1 MPEERTG
8 AVLLA
13 VAGALVAVLGAMKG
27 VDERLVPAAAEASLT
42 PSPSAVPSGLSSFLL
57 FACLA
62 VGSVLLLR
70 AVLRP

>member
-13 VAGALVAVLGAMKG
+13 VADALVAVLGAMKG
-27 VDERLVPAAAEASLT
+27 VDERLVSAAAEASLT

-57 FACLA
+57 LACLA